1 MNPFSLENAPKLF
14 VVQGHLGV
22 VFSAK
27 FCGWEL
33 FRRGSPRSPKEV
45 NLPLIT
51 LTLRAAKDLHQE
63 NGKALIMF
71 ESPKH
76 NSFKSNAQVPAML
89 QIEGFW
95 LVEIDYCALAEE
107 ALDGA
112 AHGLAN
118 NRRGGVQVKQ
128 GTVVLVAGLRDDPQ
142 KEM

>member
-1 MNPFSLENAPKLF
+1 MKKL
-14 VVQGHLGV
+14 L
-22 VFSAK
+22 A
-27 FCGWEL
+27 
-33 FRRGSPRSPKEV
+33 
-45 NLPLIT
+45 

-95 LVEIDYCALAEE
+95 LVEIDYCVLAEE

-112 AHGLAN
+112 VHGLAN
-118 NRRGGVQVKQ
+118 NRQGGVQLKQ
-128 GTVVLVAGLRDDPQ
+128 GTVMLVAGLDDDPQ
-142 KEM
+142 KEMKQVCRS